1 MNKMRS
7 FAKIGQNPKTLE
19 RVSCTS
25 QSGSFVSLTKYIAR
39 NILAEYGYRLNIK
52 KMNIRR
58 KHQQQ
63 KVTGLVVNE
72 KIALPRKTRRWLRA
86 VQHHLETGKPA
97 SLTTE
102 QIAGWQAIQ
111 QMIENQSNALSNE

>member
-1 MNKMRS
+1 MRS